1 MEITLQAA
9 VLHLLDTHADQPV
22 LADRPMEA
30 QEETAR
36 YLSMLAG
43 LNCRLA
49 RQADRVVEV
58 VCGLPVLWKGEK
70 A

>member
-36 YLSMLAG
+36 
-43 LNCRLA
+43 
-49 RQADRVVEV
+49 
-58 VCGLPVLWKGEK
+58 
-70 A
+70 